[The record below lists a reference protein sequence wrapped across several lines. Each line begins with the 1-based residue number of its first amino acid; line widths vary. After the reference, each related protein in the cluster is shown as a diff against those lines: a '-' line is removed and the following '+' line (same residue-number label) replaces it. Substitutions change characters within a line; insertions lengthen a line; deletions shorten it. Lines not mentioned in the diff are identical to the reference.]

1 MQCLQPICIKGQ
13 LMPCGKCPACLRN
26 RQNDWVFRLNEELKI
41 APYSYF
47 FTLTYRDDDLPLIGS
62 VKYKFDFPCLCKRDI
77 QLFMKRLRKNIKEK
91 IKYHV
96 VGEYGPQTLRPHYHG
111 LLFSFVPI
119 DETLFVSCWSKS
131 DLKFDV
137 FEPAFTRS
145 AAGYV
150 SKYICAVPF
159 LPDFIKESDKC
170 IKPFTLCS
178 NGLGLSYLETNP
190 ELVKKKLDQDETFV
204 VLDGIKMP
212 MPRYYI
218 DKLYPK
224 PDILVRNQRTR
235 VLEAKAKAIFD
246 VKRRKYLLY
255 CKKYNLKPDSDES
268 LQRYDDYLLMVRKDL
283 WRRSYKNSKYNLS
296 KMKL

>member
-1 MQCLQPICIKGQ
+1 
-13 LMPCGKCPACLRN
+13 MPCGRCPACLRN

-47 FTLTYRDDDLPLIGS
+47 FTLTYRDDDLPWICS
-62 VKYKFDFPCLCKRDI
+62 VKYKNEFPCLSKRDI

-91 IKYHV
+91 IKYHI
-96 VGEYGPQTLRPHYHG
+96 VGEYGPETLRPHYHG

-119 DETLFVSCWSKS
+119 SEKLFISCWSKS

-159 LPDFIKESDKC
+159 LPDFIKDSDRSV
-170 IKPFTLCS
+170 KPFTLCS
-178 NGLGLSYLETNP
+178 NGLGLSYLEINP
-190 ELVKKKLDQDETFV
+190 EIVNKKINQLETFV
-204 VLDGIKMP
+204 VLDGVKMR
-212 MPRYYI
+212 MPRYYQ
-218 DKLYPK
+218 DKLFPK
-224 PDILVRNQRTR
+224 PD
-235 VLEAKAKAIFD
+235 VLEKNDRTKVLEVKAKAIND
-246 VKRRKYLLY
+246 LKRRKYLNY
-255 CKKYNLKPDSDES
+255 CKKYNLKPDTSDS
-268 LQRYDDYLLMVRKDL
+268 LDRYEEYKKMVRKDL
-283 WRRSYKNSKYNLS
+283 WRKAYKNSKYNLS